1 MIWIGFGILFVT
13 SISLMTLSFI
23 VEKKHP
29 IVEGKQANA
38 YVLSIRFVHYFV
50 FFFNILY
57 IFLFAPNFALDV
69 FYIFVAMVIYLHWL
83 CFNNEC
89 VLSYLENKYYND
101 NYRLEN
107 NRGLSYYW
115 RVFWGDQT
123 KNWISICGIVALANF
138 IVVLF
143 RQTYLSINMRLSLTI
158 LFITYIYVI
167 SIWKTPGVVLV

>member
-1 MIWIGFGILFVT
+1 MIWIGFGILFVI
-13 SISLMTLSFI
+13 SISLTIASSI
-23 VEKKHP
+23 VEKKRP

-57 IFLFAPNFALDV
+57 IFLFAPTFALDV
-69 FYIFVAMVIYLHWL
+69 FYLFVAMVIYLHWL
-83 CFNNEC
+83 FFNNEC
-89 VLSYLENKYYND
+89 VLSYMETKYYNAKIED
-101 NYRLEN
+101 

-123 KNWISICGIVALANF
+123 RNWISLCGILALANF

-143 RQTYLSINMRLSLTI
+143 RQTYMTINLRLALTI
-158 LFITYIYVI
+158 VFVTYIYVI